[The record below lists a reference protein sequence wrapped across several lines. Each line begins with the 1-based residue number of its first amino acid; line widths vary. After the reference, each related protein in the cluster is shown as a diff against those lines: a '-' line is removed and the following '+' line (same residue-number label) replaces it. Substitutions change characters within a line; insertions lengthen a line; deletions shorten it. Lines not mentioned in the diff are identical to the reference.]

1 MLVIEDKVVHFDKDS
16 ASKLSQMVKE
26 EDQFFRTKNGAIKP
40 KSLYNIEWILEHDS
54 ELVGMF
60 KFNEFTGEIDV
71 VRTSDK
77 LLVNKGM
84 LKDSYIDELASYI
97 ESSKSYEQTLFA
109 NQLIRSALTVVANR
123 NRYNPVLEYMNIAY
137 RDWDKEERLDTFF
150 SDYLGVDK
158 SAVTRLITRLFFVGA
173 VAKVYDPSRKF
184 DFVLDLVG
192 GQGAGKTTILQ
203 KIAPHGYYTDQFS
216 SFENKDDFAVM
227 RRALIVNDDE
237 MTATAN
243 STFEVLKKFVTL
255 QEFEYRKPYGHQ
267 AERFPKGFVLARTT
281 NNLYY
286 LKDKTGERRF
296 LPLLVDKDRQLANP
310 VKDLTPEYVKQ
321 VWGEAVHI
329 FKSGDYSF
337 DLTSEQQEMLDEHRQ
352 TFMYTDDLEDAIADA
367 LDNDWADKDFL
378 SSETIGL
385 KVVPGADLA
394 RNRKLSNQIAN
405 IMINRFGWRKG
416 RKRINGKNNRGY
428 VKKWTTLI

>member
-203 KIAPHGYYTDQFS
+203 KIAPCGYYTDQFS

-416 RKRINGKNNRGY
+416 VKKVNGKTRRGY
-428 VKKWTTLI
+428 TLE